1 MSDSDVTLNSIFSI
15 EATDLP
21 LAIAAALES
30 SDVLST
36 MKGKILDD
44 VAELDLDSILGAI
57 VDKVSGLLDLSLS
70 EIMVTAWKKY
80 ELLADCLDED
90 KYSADESILVTLT
103 RHSLSSEHHP
113 SIEILANDQ
122 EIGKLTFTI
131 KLSLHVQGAVLK
143 IQDKKV
149 REIRL
154 GEVSGDGTFKCGD
167 YEIASREFDPK
178 TIPGSISLNPG
189 IEIPAIGLA
198 TET

>member
-1 MSDSDVTLNSIFSI
+1 MSDSDVTLKSILSI

-21 LAIAAALES
+21 PAIAAALES
-30 SDVLST
+30 TDALSVV
-36 MKGKILDD
+36 KKQILDD
-44 VAELDLDSILGAI
+44 VAELKFDSILGVI
-57 VDKVSGLLDLSLS
+57 VDKIAGMLDMSLS

-80 ELLADCLDED
+80 ELLAGCLDED

-103 RHSLSSEHHP
+103 RHSLTSEHHP

-122 EIGKLTFTI
+122 EIGKLTFSI
-131 KLSLHVQGAVLK
+131 KLSLHVRGAVLK

-149 REIRL
+149 REIRH
-154 GEVSGDGTFKCGD
+154 GEVSGDGSFKCGD

-189 IEIPAIGLA
+189 IDIPAIGLA

>member
-30 SDVLST
+30 SDALSA

-57 VDKVSGLLDLSLS
+57 VDKVSSLLDLSLS

-131 KLSLHVQGAVLK
+131 KLSLQVQGAVLK

-167 YEIASREFDPK
+167 YEIASREFNP
-178 TIPGSISLNPG
+178 INFPGSISLNPG

-198 TET
+198 T